1 MRRYLIATIVALS
14 VCNAAFAADIL
25 GDVLKQIA
33 ANNLT
38 LQSIAHDNRADV
50 LDLKAANTLAGPSV
64 EYSPFFGNGY
74 SGVAESELVVSQ
86 EMEFP
91 TKYAARNKQAQ
102 MQQTVGEQ
110 LLAKQRRDILLQ
122 AQLLC
127 IDIIRLNQTL
137 AMLKERLANSE
148 KLLQMYEK
156 RMEAG
161 DANALELNK
170 VKLDCMEVR
179 TLVNESQGERTALVQ
194 QLQQLNGGKPIDVT
208 TTDLP
213 AFPKKTDI
221 ESYRTLA
228 LATDADVA
236 VAKTA
241 LRAADMNLKVQKNEW
256 LPNISLGYRRNTE
269 QGEAINGVL
278 VGVSFPL
285 YSNSRQMKAARERK
299 ESAELQVAQAKH
311 EAVATL
317 RSSYEQLQG
326 LQQVIDHSD
335 VKLLQ
340 ESLTLFAKALQQGEI
355 TALAYYVEI
364 NSIYEKLQRHID
376 LHCQSVKLLA
386 ELHKNDLLQIG
397 S

>member
-1 MRRYLIATIVALS
+1 MKRYLIATIVALS
-14 VCNAAFAADIL
+14 TYSIALADTV
-25 GDVLKQIA
+25 GDVLKQVA

-38 LQSIAHDNRADV
+38 LQALANDTKADV
-50 LDLKAANTLAGPSV
+50 LDIKASNSIGGPSV
-64 EYSPFFGNGY
+64 EYSPFFTKGY

-86 EMEFP
+86 EIDFP

-102 MQQTVGEQ
+102 MQQTVGDK

-127 IDIIRLNQTL
+127 IDLIRLNQTL
-137 AMLKERLANSE
+137 SMLRGRLANSE
-148 KLLQMYEK
+148 TLLQMYQK

-179 TLVNESQGERTALVQ
+179 TLVSEAEGERTALLQ
-194 QLQQLNGGKPIDVT
+194 QLRQLNGGKPIDVT
-208 TTDLP
+208 DTVLP
-213 AFPKKTDI
+213 DYPQITNF
-221 ESYRTLA
+221 ESYRALA
-228 LATDADVA
+228 LASDADVA
-236 VAKTA
+236 VAQTS
-241 LRAADMNLKVQKNEW
+241 LRAADMNLKMQKNEW
-256 LPNISLGYRRNTE
+256 LPNISFGYRRNTE
-269 QGEAINGVL
+269 QGEGINGFL

-285 YSNSRQMKAARERK
+285 YSNSSNVKAARQRK
-299 ESAELQVAQAKH
+299 ESAELQVVQAQN
-311 EAVATL
+311 EAEASL
-317 RSSYEQLQG
+317 RTNYEQLQG

-355 TALAYYVEI
+355 TALVYYVEI

-386 ELHKNDLLQIG
+386 ELHKAEL
-397 S
+397 